1 MAFNLNNFCSV
12 KLNSQVL
19 GKTNKQMKKLLLFF
33 LLGFTALSF
42 TPNVDSDGIVK
53 ALKAANAEQ
62 LATYFDSFIDLKLP
76 EKEEI
81 KNIGVKQATI
91 TLKSFF
97 ADNSIKGFDLTS
109 QREMGN
115 TMYMAGKLKNG
126 GKGFNITI
134 MMKKS
139 EDKHGI
145 VSIRIN

>member
-1 MAFNLNNFCSV
+1 
-12 KLNSQVL
+12 
-19 GKTNKQMKKLLLFF
+19 MKKFLFF
-33 LLGFTALSF
+33 SLIGFLSFSF
-42 TPNVDSDGIVK
+42 TPKVDSDGIVK

-81 KNIGVKQATI
+81 KNVGIKQATL
-91 TLKSFF
+91 TLKAFF
-97 ADNSIKGFDLTS
+97 ADNGIKGFDLTS

-139 EDKHGI
+139 DEKHGI